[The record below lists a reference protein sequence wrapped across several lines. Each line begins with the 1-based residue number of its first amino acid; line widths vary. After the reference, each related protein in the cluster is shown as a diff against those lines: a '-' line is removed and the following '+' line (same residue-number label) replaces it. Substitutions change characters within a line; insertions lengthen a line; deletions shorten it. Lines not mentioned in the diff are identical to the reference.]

1 MKVFFIKGKQYVS
14 TSTTGNYTKIV
25 NQLIADHGSGFVYF
39 KGGSKLKIGFSVFN
53 DIDLSFPRTLTVP
66 YRQLLKGY
74 MTADDVMRLIDFTP
88 AELQPQADGKF
99 KYFTDVVKLEGEPN
113 WYYSIKDVT
122 QMYWNMIA
130 NEVKKHGFK
139 SNYEFPEKVGI
150 EVTSKNL
157 KINIKY
163 KIKDNEKR

>member
-25 NQLIADHGSGFVYF
+25 NQLIADHGAGFVYF